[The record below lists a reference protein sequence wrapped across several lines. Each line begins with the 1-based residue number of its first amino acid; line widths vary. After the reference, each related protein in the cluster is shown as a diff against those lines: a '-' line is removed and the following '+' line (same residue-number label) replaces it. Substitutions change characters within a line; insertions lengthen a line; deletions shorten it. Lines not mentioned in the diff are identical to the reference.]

1 MSEPTKYLWETREPI
16 ETIIA
21 NFKDC
26 LEQENISDDM
36 RKQAEKLI
44 QAASD
49 EREQL
54 GGILIGLY
62 NQMPVAMAVEF
73 LIRSGI
79 DRHELVSRWGV
90 APEIAL
96 QAQRKIDYED
106 SLPT

>member
-16 ETIIA
+16 ENIIA
-21 NFKDC
+21 DFKDC
-26 LEQENISDDM
+26 LEQEDISDNL

-44 QAASD
+44 RAASD

-54 GGILIGLY
+54 GGILISLY

-73 LIRSGI
+73 LIRSGV

-96 QAQRKIDYED
+96 QAQRKIDFED
-106 SLPT
+106 LLPT